1 MTTIA
6 LPKYQRPSDLLVRWL
21 VRTGVALTLALAAYL
36 VLAQFDAAKEC
47 RGGGFSAGFSRGFDV
62 ERCDLVVRR
71 FGHEIARVPLT

>member
-6 LPKYQRPSDLLVRWL
+6 LPKYQRPSDLVRW
-21 VRTGVALTLALAAYL
+21 TGVALALALAACL

-62 ERCDLVVRR
+62 RRCDFVVRR
-71 FGHEIARVPLT
+71 FGHEIGRVPLT

>member
-6 LPKYQRPSDLLVRWL
+6 LPKYQRPSDLVRWL
-21 VRTGVALTLALAAYL
+21 VRTGVTLALALAAYL

-62 ERCDLVVRR
+62 RRCDLVVRR
-71 FGHEIARVPLT
+71 FGHEIGRLPLT

>member
-1 MTTIA
+1 MTTIE
-6 LPKYQRPSDLLVRWL
+6 LPKYQRPSDLFRWL
-21 VRTGVALTLALAAYL
+21 VRTGVVALALVACL
-36 VLAQFDAAKEC
+36 VLAQEC

>member
-6 LPKYQRPSDLLVRWL
+6 LPKYQRPSDLFRWL
-21 VRTGVALTLALAAYL
+21 VRTGVVALALVAYL

-62 ERCDLVVRR
+62 RRCDVVVRR
-71 FGHEIARVPLT
+71 YGREIARVPLT